1 MESSEIILLFLKKM
15 RLERHHST
23 MISNSLFK
31 LNTIDDLQFLLTNVN
46 YLEEI
51 GLSPAEINR
60 FKRLYEKTLK
70 VECSDVYKI
79 PWPVQFRLFIN
90 KWLPSRFLFQTIYRS
105 VCDYSRSFA

>member
-15 RLERHHST
+15 RLEKHHSK

-31 LNTIDDLQFLLTNVN
+31 INTIDDLQFLLTNVN

-51 GLSPAEINR
+51 GLSSAEINR

-70 VECSDVYKI
+70 VGEGSIVNVSQSITAFPAPYALI
-79 PWPVQFRLFIN
+79 
-90 KWLPSRFLFQTIYRS
+90 
-105 VCDYSRSFA
+105 